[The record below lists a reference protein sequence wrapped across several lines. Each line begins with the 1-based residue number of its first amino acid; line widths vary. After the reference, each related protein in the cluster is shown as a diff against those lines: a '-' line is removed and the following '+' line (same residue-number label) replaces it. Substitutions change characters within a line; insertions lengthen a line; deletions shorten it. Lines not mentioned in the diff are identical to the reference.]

1 MRDVPSRTA
10 AAGAD
15 RGLWLRG
22 GAVTF
27 LVGAAFGFDS
37 PAARAQ
43 ESPTPSATSQPAAA
57 PATAPPAETPPA
69 SRSDNQYEEIVVTAR
84 KRRESIQEIPAS
96 VDVISDSV
104 IKEAHITRLD
114 DIGSRVSNLN
124 IFEAHDNSPAV
135 VMRGVGSF
143 ELVQGVG
150 FYMNDVQLFEGQTVR
165 PVDIARIEVLKG
177 PQGTLYG
184 GANIGGAIKYVTKDP
199 TSTWQNEVTGEVG
212 SRSMFNG
219 AAVVSGPIADKLGMR
234 LSVFNDNQ
242 NGYIWDTYNNE
253 TIGAS
258 HDRGGRLVFLA
269 EPQDATEVRL
279 SFNADSY
286 NSQNENLQY
295 KINQFPASL
304 LPYTADTYRYSVD
317 DFFIPSFIRKLY
329 ATTLQVDHQ
338 FGNGITFN
346 SITSQ
351 FWSLNRG
358 ITDFTKKPFP
368 LDLLF
373 QNQDQRVLSQEFRLA
388 STGHSNLDWLAGA
401 FVQRHTIDITNS
413 DLNYNGN
420 IPATPTTCCGS
431 GTDGTLPFDYDIQNK
446 VQKQYAVFGDAT
458 YYLGNWQFELGLRG
472 EHYTSNLKA
481 KNQPSA
487 ATPAGMAPSLLVLGP
502 QDLNGDQLSP
512 RASIQYKLL
521 PGTNIYGTFAR
532 GFQPGDLSEQNGA
545 ITTIRPETAISYEL
559 GVKSRLPYGAQLNA
573 AVFLVDYKD
582 RWYQNLV
589 AVAGQFQD
597 IVTNVGP
604 SRNTGIE
611 VEFLVP
617 LGSEFKL
624 NGGFGTTRARWRS
637 AQYFDPQLTAAA
649 AIAGNPHNVFRD
661 LDGLTAPFTPA
672 YSVNLGLDWNR
683 ILSNGYKVGARLDG
697 SAIGQSYWNPND
709 IARQKA
715 YQLMNAGAH
724 LDAGNWTW
732 IAHVSNLTGTRF
744 NTMYFDATDVG
755 VPDNHSFARI
765 NRPRTV
771 VLSGTYRF

>member
-1 MRDVPSRTA
+1 MA
-10 AAGAD
+10 ALGVD

-27 LVGAAFGFDS
+27 LVGAAFGFGS

-43 ESPTPSATSQPAAA
+43 EGPTPSATSQPAAV
-57 PATAPPAETPPA
+57 PATAPAAATPPA
-69 SRSDNQYEEIVVTAR
+69 SASENQTEEIVVTAR
-84 KRRESIQEIPAS
+84 KRRESIQDIPAS
-96 VDVISDSV
+96 VDVISESV
-104 IKEAHITRLD
+104 IKEAHITQLD

-165 PVDIARIEVLKG
+165 PMDIARIEVLKG

-199 TSTWQNEVTGEVG
+199 TSTWQNEVTAEVG
-212 SRSMFNG
+212 SRRTLNG
-219 AAVVSGPIADKLGMR
+219 AAVLSGPIADKLGMR
-234 LSVFNDNQ
+234 LSVYDDNQ
-242 NGYIWDTYNNE
+242 HGYIWDTYHNE

-269 EPQDATEVRL
+269 EPQDTTEVRL

-286 NSQNENLQY
+286 DSQNENLQY
-295 KINQFPASL
+295 KINQFPAPL
-304 LPYTADTYRYSVD
+304 QPYTADTYRSSVD
-317 DFFIPSFIRKLY
+317 DYFIPSFIRKIF
-329 ATTLQVDHQ
+329 ASTLQVDHQ

-351 FWSLNRG
+351 FWSYNRG
-358 ITDFTKKPFP
+358 ITDFTKKPLP
-368 LDLLF
+368 IDLLF
-373 QNQDQRVLSQEFRLA
+373 QNFDHRVLSQEFRLESA
-388 STGHSNLDWLAGA
+388 AHSNLDWLVGV
-401 FVQRHTIDITNS
+401 FVQRHTTDITNS
-413 DLNYNGN
+413 DLNYNAD
-420 IPATPTTCCGS
+420 PANPQVTGY
-431 GTDGTLPFDYDIQNK
+431 DYDIQNK
-446 VQKQYAVFGDAT
+446 VQKQYAAFGDAT
-458 YYLGNWQFELGLRG
+458 YYLGNWQFELGLRA
-472 EHYTSNLKA
+472 ENYTTNLHA
-481 KNQPSA
+481 KNDPND
-487 ATPAGMAPSLLVLGP
+487 GMGPRSLGP
-502 QDLNGDQLSP
+502 QDLTGNEISP
-512 RASIQYKLL
+512 RASIQYKFN
-521 PGTNIYGTFAR
+521 PGTNIYGTIAR
-532 GFQPGDLSEQNGA
+532 GFQPADLSEQNLA
-545 ITTIRPETAISYEL
+545 ITKIRPETATSYEL
-559 GVKSRLPYGAQLNA
+559 GVKSRLPHGAQLNA

-589 AVAGQFQD
+589 AVAGLFQD
-597 IVTNVGP
+597 IITNVGP

-611 VEFLVP
+611 VEFLLP
-617 LGSEFKL
+617 LASEFKL
-624 NGGFGTTRARWRS
+624 SGGFGTTRAVWGN
-637 AQYFDPQLTAAA
+637 ANYFDPQLTAAA
-649 AIAGNPHNVFRD
+649 GGATRFRN
-661 LDGLTAPFTPA
+661 LNGLTAPFTPA
-672 YSVNLGLDWNR
+672 YSANLGLDWNHVM
-683 ILSNGYKVGARLDG
+683 SNGYKVGARLDG
-697 SAIGQSYWNPND
+697 SAIGHSYWDPND

-732 IAHVSNLTGTRF
+732 IAHVTNLTGTRF

-765 NRPRTV
+765 NRPRTL

>member
-1 MRDVPSRTA
+1 MREVLSRMA
-10 AAGAD
+10 AVGAD
-15 RGLWLRG
+15 LGRRLRG
-22 GAVTF
+22 GAVTL
-27 LVGAAFGFDS
+27 LVGAAFGFGN

-43 ESPTPSATSQPAAA
+43 ESPTPSVTNQPAAP
-57 PATAPPAETPPA
+57 PATAPAAATPPA
-69 SRSDNQYEEIVVTAR
+69 SAPENQTEEIVVTAR
-84 KRRESIQEIPAS
+84 KRRESIQDIPAS
-96 VDVISDSV
+96 VDVISESV
-104 IKEAHITRLD
+104 IKEAHITQLD

-165 PVDIARIEVLKG
+165 PMDIARIEVLKG

-184 GANIGGAIKYVTKDP
+184 GNNIGGAIKYVTKDP
-199 TSTWQNEVTGEVG
+199 TSTWQNEVTGEIG
-212 SRSMFNG
+212 NRKTLN
-219 AAVVSGPIADKLGMR
+219 AAAAISGPLADKLGMR
-234 LSVFNDNQ
+234 LSVYNDYQ
-242 NGYIWDTYNNE
+242 HGYIWDTYHNE

-258 HDRGGRLVFLA
+258 QERGGRLVFLA

-286 NSQNENLQY
+286 DTQNENLQY
-295 KINQFPASL
+295 KINQFPAPL
-304 LPYTADTYRYSVD
+304 QPYTADTYRSSVD
-317 DFFIPSFIRKLY
+317 DYFIPSFIRKLY
-329 ATTLQVDHQ
+329 STTLDVEHQ
-338 FGNGITFN
+338 FANGISLT

-351 FWSLNRG
+351 FWSYNRG
-358 ITDFTKKPFP
+358 ITDFTKKPKP

-373 QNQDQRVLSQEFRLA
+373 QNFDHRVLSQELRLA
-388 STGHSNLDWLAGA
+388 SAAHSNLDWLAGV
-401 FVQRHTIDITNS
+401 FVQRHTTDITNS
-413 DLNYNGN
+413 DLNYNGD
-420 IPATPTTCCGS
+420 IPATPTTCCGPT
-431 GTDGTLPFDYDIQNK
+431 TDGTLPYDYDIQNK
-446 VQKQYAVFGDAT
+446 VQKNYAVFGDAT
-458 YYLGNWQFELGLRG
+458 YYAGNWQYELGLRA
-472 EHYTSNLKA
+472 EHYTSNLRA

-487 ATPAGMAPSLLVLGP
+487 ATPTFMAPSLLVLGP
-502 QDLNGDQLSP
+502 QDLSGGKLSP

-521 PGTNIYGTFAR
+521 AGTNIYGTITR
-532 GFQPGDLSEQNGA
+532 GFQPGDLSEQIGA
-545 ITTIRPETAISYEL
+545 ITTIRPETATSYEL
-559 GVKSRLPYGAQLNA
+559 GVKSRLPRGAQLNA
-573 AVFLVDYKD
+573 AIFLVDYKD

-597 IVTNVGP
+597 ITTNVGP

-611 VEFLVP
+611 VEFLLP

-624 NGGFGTTRARWRS
+624 NGGFGTTRARWGS

-649 AIAGNPHNVFRD
+649 AAAGNPHNVFRN

-683 ILSNGYKVGARLDG
+683 VLSNGYKVGARLDG

-732 IAHVSNLTGTRF
+732 ITHVSNLTGTRF

-765 NRPRTV
+765 NRPRTF